1 MFFFFLGAREPFE
14 SPHLESFAHA
24 LDLVQRRYPEMTIG
38 QLSSFLRV
46 GLAPDD
52 VGQHVSVSDIVD
64 RSPSQG
70 YPTVARQLDQ
80 LGDGTTKGPGM
91 GLIDKRPDP
100 ADRRNRHVAISRK
113 GKALLQELDMV
124 LAPEIGK
131 GVAPTGAATRKDKQ
145 ANRGTRRR

>member
-1 MFFFFLGAREPFE
+1 MFFFFFGAREPFE
-14 SPHLESFAHA
+14 SPQLESFAHA

-38 QLSSFLRV
+38 QLSSLLRV
-46 GLAPDD
+46 GLAPAQ
-52 VGQHVSVSDIVD
+52 VGEHVSVSDIVAH
-64 RSPSQG
+64 SPNQG

-80 LGDGTTKGPGM
+80 LGDGTHKGPGM

-113 GKALLQELDMV
+113 GKFLLQELNMA

-131 GVAPTGAATRKDKQ
+131 GNAPTGTANRRNKQ
-145 ANRGTRRR
+145 AK